1 MHLISSQNKRYNLLK
16 KNSKNI
22 GDLTRKI
29 SYLSEQ
35 AAALKLSLLNFE
47 VFIPE
52 LNSSQ
57 ADLICMKK
65 NKIFK
70 IQVKTASY
78 DRKADWFNTKLA
90 SRLYN
95 PWKKGINQTIR
106 YHKDDIDFFIVC
118 LSMSSILY
126 VIPFDVAQKHSPTC
140 YFYPHRKRKIIQNKG
155 NSIETENYLNAFNLI
170 K

>member
-1 MHLISSQNKRYNLLK
+1 MHLINSQNKKYNLLK
-16 KNSKNI
+16 KNSKNN
-22 GDLTRKI
+22 GDLTRRI

-35 AAALKLSLLNFE
+35 AVALKLSLLRFE
-47 VFIPE
+47 VYTPE
-52 LNSSQ
+52 LHSSQ
-57 ADLICMKK
+57 ADLVCVKK

-78 DRKADWFNTKLA
+78 DRKSDWFNTKLA

-106 YHKDDIDFFIVC
+106 YDKNDIDFFVVC
-118 LSMSSILY
+118 LSMLQLFY
-126 VIPFDVAQKHSPTC
+126 VIPFDVAQAHSPTC
-140 YFYPHRKRKIIQNKG
+140 YFFPHRERKIIQNKG
-155 NSIETENYLNAFNLI
+155 RSIETDNYLNAFHLI